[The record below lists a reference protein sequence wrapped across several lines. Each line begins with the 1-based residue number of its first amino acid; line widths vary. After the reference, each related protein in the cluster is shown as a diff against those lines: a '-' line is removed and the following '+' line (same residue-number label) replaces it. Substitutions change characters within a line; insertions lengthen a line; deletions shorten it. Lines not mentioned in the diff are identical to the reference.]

1 MQVQNFYLHAMMD
14 NKLKQF
20 VLSTPKPER
29 AFIQSADG
37 SSMPK
42 SGKHNKFRERSCFH
56 KVARVIYKFTRMVY
70 VGYIFYFVPYTTL
83 FLQFA
88 SSVGSEEIMEEI

>member
-29 AFIQSADG
+29 AFITDDDG
-37 SSMPK
+37 YSTRK
-42 SGKHNKFRERSCFH
+42 SGKHIKYRERSCFH
-56 KVARVIYKFTRMVY
+56 KVARLIYKFTRMIY
-70 VGYIFYFVPYTTL
+70 VGYIFYFVPFTTL
-83 FLQFA
+83 FLQFM
-88 SSVGSEEIMEEI
+88 SSVA